1 MMQHSKQ
8 IRRKCKPFVIAFF
21 VLSVFFVYVAVV
33 NMFYNESKASLLKD
47 AGIVLEDVIDIDREL
62 RLKETNQPYFF
73 GVTPKDT
80 SKYITMEREGH
91 PTVYLEKTDS
101 MRRIPRAIAFNNAMQ
116 TILLDENPIRI
127 SRLDSLFHQ
136 KLQEEGTQVRTAMQ
150 YTDNT
155 TGQTYYSIPDSS
167 SYKSFFACPKI
178 HAGIQSEIT
187 LEAFVKLSPL
197 VIVGKSFSPIVGI
210 TLIWLVLMGM
220 LAYVAFHKPKEKIM
234 EVVVT
239 EPFGRARIDVRED
252 LCFDMDMGCFL
263 YKEEEI
269 KLTTHQAK
277 FFGIL
282 FNDTT
287 YFATYDN
294 LIAGIYNKVENGGK
308 SRLEQLANRIRSN
321 VLTQMPGMELE
332 TVSGRGYRLRV

>member
-1 MMQHSKQ
+1 MQHSEQ

-62 RLKETNQPYFF
+62 RFKETNMPFYFSF
-73 GVTPKDT
+73 SPKDT
-80 SKYITMEREGH
+80 SKYVTMEREGH
-91 PTVYLEKTDS
+91 PTVYLEKEDS
-101 MRRIPRAIAFNNAMQ
+101 IRKLPNTVLQNIVLQ
-116 TILLDENPIRI
+116 SVLLHENPIKI

-136 KLQEEGTQVRTAMQ
+136 KLQEKGIQARTAMQ

-155 TGQTYYSIPDSS
+155 TGQTHYSIPDSS
-167 SYKSFFACPKI
+167 SYKSFFAFPKI
-178 HAGIQSEIT
+178 NTGIQSEIT

-197 VIVGKSFSPIVGI
+197 AIVGKSFSPIVGI
-210 TLIWLVLMGM
+210 ILIWLVLMGM
-220 LAYVAFHKPKEKIM
+220 LAYVAFHKPKERIM

-239 EPFGRARIDVRED
+239 EPFGRTRIDVRED

-282 FNDTT
+282 FDDTT

-308 SRLEQLANRIRSN
+308 SRLEQLANRIRCN
-321 VLTQMPGMELE
+321 VLVQIPGMELE